1 MTELMRVKARWSGFT
16 GGPGYT
22 VLHFRDFGSGDGG
35 GGPVAESAVNPAL
48 DRAYLFFDALR
59 PQLPAEVRIQVEAE
73 VDVIE
78 DTTGDLVRS
87 YAGTTPLLVGGSG
100 AGSYSAAVGAV
111 VNWRTGGVRNGRRVR
126 GRSFLVPLA
135 GGAFGTNGALVP
147 SVQALIQ
154 TAASALA
161 NPSGS
166 PDLCVYARPSSAG
179 ATDGSAFVV
188 TSATVPSLG
197 AVLRSRRD

>member
-1 MTELMRVKARWSGFT
+1 MRVKARWSGFS

-22 VLHFRDFGSGDGG
+22 VLHFRDFDGPDGG
-35 GGPVAESAVNPAL
+35 EGSVNDGSVNGAL
-48 DRAYLFFDALR
+48 DKAYLFFDALR

-73 VDVIE
+73 VDIIE
-78 DTTGDLVRS
+78 DSNGELVRS
-87 YAGTTPLLVGGSG
+87 VAGTTPLLVAGSG

-154 TAASALA
+154 TAADTLA
-161 NPSGS
+161 SSTGT
-166 PDLCVYARPSSAG
+166 PDLFVYARPSNA
-179 ATDGSAFVV
+179 AAVDGRAFAV
-188 TSATVPSLG
+188 TSASVPSLG